1 MEVSVSRCV
10 VALVTGLM
18 ALGCGGAEKQTRK
31 LEPEIEAE
39 IRVPVKARSTL
50 SERVGDERLVVKPTL
65 AQPRPVRQ
73 APVPEERS
81 EPVTTSTPV
90 EGPEVYDTWADYQL
104 EHRYDCAGRL
114 DRLEPPFTFN
124 TGENSARIFG
134 HRMEGTLGRS
144 SAPKTVRIGVLSG
157 PKDTSEETQAN
168 LDFFLTWFAK
178 KRVDIV
184 VVNGDVG
191 YTPEEFEETMTRLG
205 DSGFITVV
213 SAGNA
218 DMNVPFNRA
227 ARDVSVTHPNLV
239 NGNLVRLV
247 DVGPISLLV
256 LPGYHD
262 AMFVSPGDGC
272 QYYRE
277 DLKDHATLAKAG
289 KGKPV
294 LVSHGPPRGLNED
307 ALDFAFDAGNV
318 GDTAL
323 NRFIDE
329 QGVRLGIFGHILEA
343 GGRAMDPSSARA
355 VRAGKWATNLWV
367 NAGCA
372 TSLVTQLHDGT
383 RHAGMA
389 AVIETDGA
397 KSRYWLSRRAPKD

>member
-1 MEVSVSRCV
+1 MSRWIVTLLIGCV
-10 VALVTGLM
+10 AW
-18 ALGCGGAEKQTRK
+18 GCGGPEQQKRAI
-31 LEPEIEAE
+31 EPEIEST

-50 SERVGDERLVVKPTL
+50 SERVTDDRAAVKPTL
-65 AQPRPVRQ
+65 AQPRPVSATPVVAHAEAD
-73 APVPEERS
+73 APAP
-81 EPVTTSTPV
+81 PVTPD
-90 EGPEVYDTWADYQL
+90 GPEVYSSWPDYQL

-114 DRLEPPFTFN
+114 DTLEPPFEFSV
-124 TGENSARIFG
+124 GKDAGRIFG
-134 HRMEGTLGRS
+134 HRMEVTLGRS
-144 SAPKTVRIGVLSG
+144 DTPKSIRIGVLSG
-157 PKDTSEETQAN
+157 PKDTSEATQEN
-168 LDFFLTWFAK
+168 LEFFLDWFGK
-178 KRVDIV
+178 QRVDVV

-191 YTPEEFEETMTRLG
+191 YTPEEFEETMTLLG
-205 DSGFITVV
+205 KSGYITVV

-227 ARDVSVTHPNLV
+227 ARDVSAVYPNLV

-247 DVGPISLLV
+247 DVGPVSLLV

-277 DLKDHATLAKAG
+277 DLDDHATLAKRG

-294 LVSHGPPRGLNED
+294 LVAHGPPRGMNED

-329 QGVRLGIFGHILEA
+329 QGVHLGIFGHILEA
-343 GGRAMDPSSARA
+343 GGRAVNPATGRA
-355 VRAGKWATNLWV
+355 ARAGKWSKELWI
-367 NAGCA
+367 NAGCS

-383 RHAGMA
+383 KHGGMA
-389 AVIETDGA
+389 AVVETDGVRA
-397 KSRYWLSRRAPKD
+397 RYWLSRRAAKN